1 MEIIPAI
8 DIIDGKCVRLTRGE
22 YSTAKVYDSDPMEV
36 ARRFEDAGIR
46 RLHLVDLDGAARKR
60 VVNLRVL
67 ERIAGSTGLWIDFGG
82 GIQSDEDLAS
92 VFDAGARQAT
102 GGSIAVKEPDRFTRW
117 LETWG
122 PERIILGA
130 DVRGRNIA
138 VGAWT
143 ENSNTDIMDLIRKY
157 TGLGLRFVISTD
169 VDRDGALEG
178 PAFELYSA
186 IQAAFP
192 DLQVIAS
199 GGVARVED
207 LLRLK
212 SMSVHGVIV
221 GKAIYEGRIS
231 LDSLSEF
238 IT

>member
-1 MEIIPAI
+1 MQIIPAI
-8 DIIDGKCVRLTRGE
+8 DIIGGKCVRLTRGD
-22 YSTAKVYDSDPMEV
+22 YSTAKVYDSDPLEV
-36 ARRFEDAGIR
+36 ARRFEDAGIQ

-60 VVNLRVL
+60 VVNLRLL

-82 GIQSDEDLAS
+82 GIQSDEDLTS

-102 GGSIAVKEPDRFTRW
+102 GGSIAVKDPDRFAGW

-122 PERIILGA
+122 SDRIILGA
-130 DVRGRNIA
+130 DVRGRNVA

-143 ENSNTDIMDLIRKY
+143 ENSDTDVMDLIRKY
-157 TGLGLRFVISTD
+157 TGIGLRFVISTD

-186 IQAAFP
+186 LQSAFP

-199 GGVARVED
+199 GGIARIED

-212 SMSVHGVIV
+212 SMSVYGVIV

-231 LDSLSEF
+231 LEQLSEF
-238 IT
+238 VS